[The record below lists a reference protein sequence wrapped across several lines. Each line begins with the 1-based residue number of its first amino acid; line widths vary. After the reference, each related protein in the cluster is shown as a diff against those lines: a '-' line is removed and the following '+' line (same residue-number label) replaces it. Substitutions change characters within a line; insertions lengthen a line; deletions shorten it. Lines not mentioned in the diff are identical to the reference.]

1 MSENSSG
8 GMFWTS
14 NLCVRKKVFDELGGF
29 DETFEVAYE
38 DVDFAFRIRQ
48 EGKKTLFVKNAG
60 ACHPWRTLKRE
71 GNNWKP
77 KGFEIK
83 ELLHFSK

>member
-1 MSENSSG
+1 MDEQ
-8 GMFWTS
+8 FV
-14 NLCVRKKVFDELGGF
+14 CKKKVFDELGGF

-38 DVDFAFRIRQ
+38 GVDFAFRIRQ

-77 KGFEIK
+77 KG
-83 ELLHFSK
+83 SKSKSYYTF